1 MSKYGPRVWPSEVI
15 RTKGHW
21 IVGTECG
28 TWTATGSKGDT
39 YTIKMVDGGFTCDC
53 PAFRKCKHITLVED
67 RLCGLTD

>member
-67 RLCGLTD
+67 RLCGLTA